1 MPHQNEINLRSEQVQ
16 EILTKMPSWMIRWG
30 SVVVFLVILSVVVFS
45 YFIKYPEIISS
56 QIIIT
61 TQNPPEKLVAK
72 TSGKIEV
79 ILTRD
84 NALVNEKFPLAI
96 IENSANYKDVF
107 LLKRKLDSIKIDTK
121 LIDFDFRDL
130 SLLQLGPI
138 QPAYS
143 AFEKDFETYKLN
155 NVLEPY
161 VNEKAAQGLEIK
173 QLMERLQFVKQQKAN
188 SETELQLKQK
198 ELDRYKILLQKKVI
212 AAQEFESKNIEYLQ
226 VANNFKG
233 LASQQSQLTSSINEL
248 RKNTKNTIINE
259 VKDKSTFYRNVLQ
272 SYSLLKKAINE
283 WELTYVVSSSIEGRV
298 SFMQVWVKNQTI
310 NTGETVFIIVPN
322 GVSNFIGKL
331 KAKTYNAGKL
341 KIGQMVNIRLQNYPD
356 REFGVLKGKIKSIS
370 PVPDKEGDFLVD
382 VILPYGL
389 ATSYHKKIVFQQ
401 EMVGRAD
408 VITEDLT
415 LLERLL
421 YQFRD
426 VLKRE

>member
-426 VLKRE
+426 FLKRE

>member
-16 EILTKMPSWMIRWG
+16 EILTKMPSWIIRCG

-259 VKDKSTFYRNVLQ
+259 VKEKSTFYRNVLQ

>member
-107 LLKRKLDSIKIDTK
+107 LLKRKMDSIKIDTK

-356 REFGVLKGKIKSIS
+356 REFGVLKGKVKSIS
-370 PVPDKEGDFLVD
+370 PVPDKEGDFLID
-382 VILPYGL
+382 VILPCGL
-389 ATSYHKKIVFQQ
+389 ETSYRKKIIFQQ
-401 EMVGRAD
+401 EMVGTAD
-408 VITEDLT
+408 IITEDLT

-426 VLKRE
+426 VLKRK

>member
-16 EILTKMPSWMIRWG
+16 EILTKIPSWMIRWG

>member
-248 RKNTKNTIINE
+248 RKIEEKCKLE
-259 VKDKSTFYRNVLQ
+259 KEKHASKS
-272 SYSLLKKAINE
+272 KK
-283 WELTYVVSSSIEGRV
+283 
-298 SFMQVWVKNQTI
+298 
-310 NTGETVFIIVPN
+310 
-322 GVSNFIGKL
+322 
-331 KAKTYNAGKL
+331 
-341 KIGQMVNIRLQNYPD
+341 
-356 REFGVLKGKIKSIS
+356 
-370 PVPDKEGDFLVD
+370 
-382 VILPYGL
+382 
-389 ATSYHKKIVFQQ
+389 
-401 EMVGRAD
+401 
-408 VITEDLT
+408 
-415 LLERLL
+415 
-421 YQFRD
+421 
-426 VLKRE
+426 